1 MQSPADRFYLSSSS
15 DIVEKNMEDVGILV
29 VAVTYYQ
36 FYSGYNNGD
45 LNFCEQQTVTK
56 ASGYYAIQLVLGLYI

>member
-15 DIVEKNMEDVGILV
+15 DIVEKNMEGVGILV

-36 FYSGYNNGD
+36 FYFGYNNGD
-45 LNFCEQQTVTK
+45 LNFREQQTVTR
-56 ASGYYAIQLVLGLYI
+56 ASGYYPIQLVLGLYI

>member
-29 VAVTYYQ
+29 V
-36 FYSGYNNGD
+36 
-45 LNFCEQQTVTK
+45 TVT
-56 ASGYYAIQLVLGLYI
+56 